1 MVNTKIWKFIT
12 PIWEK
17 EPQLTAS
24 LVHPS
29 RVNGAKK
36 DGEAKSWRKPAAAV
50 PADGPE

>member
-24 LVHPS
+24 LVHSS
-29 RVNGAKK
+29 RVNGSRK
-36 DGEAKSWRKPAAAV
+36 DGEAKAWRRPAAAV
-50 PADGPE
+50 AADGPE